1 MKGST
6 RSRCHPANRA
16 ARTVDRPTFAA
27 LVRLKALH
35 HDQHHRSTTMR
46 TSSYTVDPARLD
58 GVAEEPVFNAVAQ
71 EAAARRIPAFAIGGY
86 VRDRLIG
93 RPCKDIDFVVEG
105 DGMAFAQAV
114 AKRLDAGQVHIFKN
128 FGTAM
133 FMVGDLQVEF
143 VGARKESY
151 DRSSRKPEVKPGT
164 IQDDQLRRDFTI
176 NALAISLNQ
185 GSLGALV
192 DPFGGILHLDQ
203 GVIRTPLDPDITFS
217 DDPLRMLRAV
227 RFATQLGFN
236 IDPVTFEAI
245 KRNAKRLE
253 IISAERIHTELNK
266 IILTPTPSKGF
277 ILLRD
282 SGLLQEFFPE
292 FVELSGAEEKHG
304 MGHKDNFHH
313 TLQVL
318 DNVCAESDDLW
329 LRWGA
334 ILHDIA
340 KPRTKRFEPG
350 HGWTFH
356 GHEDKGA
363 RMVPGIFRR
372 LKLPLDEKMKFVQ
385 NLVALHLRPIALTKE
400 EVTDSAVRRLLFD
413 AGDDIDALMILCRA
427 DITSKNEKKKE
438 RYLRNYDLV
447 MQKLKDVEEKDR
459 VRNFQPPI
467 TGEDIM
473 FAFAIKPCK
482 LIGDIK
488 TVIKDAILDGQI
500 HNDRAEAWALMLE
513 TGRKLGAGPVNTADR
528 GQQQEE
534 GH

>member
-1 MKGST
+1 MS
-6 RSRCHPANRA
+6 
-16 ARTVDRPTFAA
+16 
-27 LVRLKALH
+27 
-35 HDQHHRSTTMR
+35 R

-58 GVAEEPVFNAVAQ
+58 GVVQEPLFAAVAA
-71 EAAARRIPAFAIGGY
+71 EAAARDIPAFAIGGY

-105 DGMAFAQAV
+105 DGIAFAEAV
-114 AKRLDAGQVHIFKN
+114 ARRMKAEPVHVFKN

-133 FMVGDLQVEF
+133 FMLDSPSAGPGGQWQVEF

-151 DRSSRKPEVKPGT
+151 SRNSRKPEVEPGT
-164 IQDDQLRRDFTI
+164 IKDDQERRDFTI
-176 NALAISLNQ
+176 NALAISLNA

-192 DPFGGILHLDQ
+192 DPFGGILDLDR
-203 GVIRTPLDPDITFS
+203 GILRTPLDPDITFS

-227 RFATQLGFN
+227 RFANQLGFV
-236 IDPVTFEAI
+236 IDPPTFEAI
-245 KRNAKRLE
+245 KRNAHRLE

-266 IILTPTPSKGF
+266 IIACAKPSIGF
-277 ILLRD
+277 NLLRD

-292 FVELSGAEEKHG
+292 FVALSGAEEKYG
-304 MGHKDNFHH
+304 IGHKDNFHH

-318 DNVCAESDDLW
+318 DNVCAVSDDLW

-334 ILHDIA
+334 VLHDIA
-340 KPRTKRFEPG
+340 KPLTKRFHPEL
-350 HGWTFH
+350 GWTFH

-363 RMVPGIFRR
+363 RMVPKLFRR

-385 NLVALHLRPIALTKE
+385 KLVALHLRPIALTKE

-438 RYLRNYDLV
+438 RYLRNYELV
-447 MQKLKDVEEKDR
+447 MQKLADVEEKDR
-459 VRNFQPPI
+459 VRNFQPPV

-473 FAFAIKPCK
+473 RAFGIPPCK

-488 TVIKDAILDGQI
+488 TVIKDAILDGKIQ
-500 HNDRAEAWALMLE
+500 NDRAQAWRLMLE
-513 TGRKLGAGPVNTADR
+513 TGRALGSEPLAGMEKPL
-528 GQQQEE
+528 
-534 GH
+534 

>member
-1 MKGST
+1 MEE
-6 RSRCHPANRA
+6 PL
-16 ARTVDRPTFAA
+16 FAA
-27 LVRLKALH
+27 
-35 HDQHHRSTTMR
+35 
-46 TSSYTVDPARLD
+46 
-58 GVAEEPVFNAVAQ
+58 VAA
-71 EAAARRIPAFAIGGY
+71 EAESQGIPAFAIGGY

-105 DGMAFAQAV
+105 DGIAFAQAT
-114 AKRLDAGQVHIFKN
+114 AQRLNVGPVHVFKN

-133 FMVGDLQVEF
+133 FMLGELQVEF

-151 DRSSRKPEVKPGT
+151 SRNSRKPEVEPGT
-164 IQDDQLRRDFTI
+164 IKDDQERRDFTI

-203 GVIRTPLDPDITFS
+203 GLLRTPLDPDITFS

-227 RFATQLGFN
+227 RFATQLGFT
-236 IDPVTFEAI
+236 IVPETFEAI
-245 KRNAKRLE
+245 QRNAKRLE
-253 IISAERIHTELNK
+253 IISAERIHTEVNK
-266 IILTPTPSKGF
+266 IILTPKPSTGF
-277 ILLRD
+277 ILLRE
-282 SGLLQEFFPE
+282 SGLMSEFFPE
-292 FVELSGAEEKHG
+292 FLELAGAEEKFG
-304 MGHKDNFHH
+304 IGHKDNFYH

-318 DNVCAESDDLW
+318 DNVCEKSDDLW
-329 LRWGA
+329 LRWAA

-340 KPRTKRFEPG
+340 KPKTKRFEPG

-372 LKLPLDEKMKFVQ
+372 MKLPLDEQMKFVQ
-385 NLVALHLRPIALTKE
+385 KLVALHLRPIALTKE

-427 DITSKNEKKKE
+427 DITSKNEKKKD
-438 RYLRNYDLV
+438 RYLRNYELV
-447 MQKLKDVEEKDR
+447 LQKLKDVEEKDR

-473 FAFAIKPCK
+473 RAFAIPPCK

-488 TVIKDAILDGQI
+488 TVIKDAILDGVI
-500 HNDRAEAWALMLE
+500 RNDRAQAWQLMLE
-513 TGRKLGAGPVNTADR
+513 TGRKLGAEPVESNDR
-528 GQQQEE
+528 
-534 GH
+534 

>member
-1 MKGST
+1 MPNGS
-6 RSRCHPANRA
+6 
-16 ARTVDRPTFAA
+16 
-27 LVRLKALH
+27 K
-35 HDQHHRSTTMR
+35 
-46 TSSYTVDPARLD
+46 YTVDPARLD
-58 GVAEEPVFNAVAQ
+58 GVVEEPLFAAVAA
-71 EAAARRIPAFAIGGY
+71 EATDHGIPAFAIGGY

-105 DGMAFAQAV
+105 NGIAFAQAT
-114 AKRLDAGQVHIFKN
+114 AKRLNAGPVHVFKN

-133 FMVGDLQVEF
+133 FMFGELQVEF

-151 DRSSRKPEVKPGT
+151 SRNSRKPEVEPGT
-164 IQDDQLRRDFTI
+164 IKDDQERRDFTI

-203 GVIRTPLDPDITFS
+203 GLLRTPLDPDITFS
-217 DDPLRMLRAV
+217 DDPLRMLRAI
-227 RFATQLGFN
+227 RFATQLGFA
-236 IDPVTFEAI
+236 IVPETFEAI
-245 KRNAKRLE
+245 QRNAKRLE
-253 IISAERIHTELNK
+253 IISAERIHTEINK
-266 IILTPTPSKGF
+266 IIQTPKPSTGF
-277 ILLRD
+277 ILLRE
-282 SGLLQEFFPE
+282 SGLMAEFFPE
-292 FVELSGAEEKHG
+292 FLELAGAEEKFG
-304 MGHKDNFHH
+304 IGHKDNFYH

-318 DNVCAESDDLW
+318 DNVCEKSDDLW
-329 LRWGA
+329 LRWAA

-340 KPRTKRFEPG
+340 KPKTKRFEPG

-372 LKLPLDEKMKFVQ
+372 LKLPLDDPMKFVQ
-385 NLVALHLRPIALTKE
+385 KLVALHLRPIALTKE

-427 DITSKNEKKKE
+427 DITSKNEKKKD
-438 RYLRNYDLV
+438 RYLRNYELV
-447 MQKLKDVEEKDR
+447 LQKLKDVEAKDR

-473 FAFAIKPCK
+473 RAFAIPPCK

-488 TVIKDAILDGQI
+488 TVIKDAILDGVI
-500 HNDRAEAWALMLE
+500 RNDRAQAWQLMLE
-513 TGRKLGAGPVNTADR
+513 TGRKLGAEPVELNDK
-528 GQQQEE
+528 
-534 GH
+534 